1 MGLTSSS
8 RNNCESVTI
17 KTETCSNIE
26 EDEDSGIQELSDDV
40 FYSLDE

>member
-8 RNNCESVTI
+8 RNNCESVTR
-17 KTETCSNIE
+17 TDTCSNIE